1 MEILTIDC
9 PIILFW
15 FLYKLVEFCQNL
27 WDNPYKKTP
36 YNFIDNIADWLEF
49 DYTSLENK
57 HYIQKVTKKYNVTQD
72 NLKSIIGLNYKSN
85 TINIIPL
92 EIVFSIALTIKERLK
107 VLKLNSNIDS
117 FKSQFDFFLF
127 DIKNHF
133 PEINLK
139 CTETLTIED
148 TKPII
153 KHIEQQIVFI
163 KQQITPKN
171 KDILEQQLNAYF
183 LLLVLC
189 YNKIYK
195 DLNNLSN
202 EILKELS

>member
-1 MEILTIDC
+1 MEILTIVC

-92 EIVFSIALTIKERLK
+92 EIVFFDC
-107 VLKLNSNIDS
+107 IDHKRKT
-117 FKSQFDFFLF
+117 KS
-127 DIKNHF
+127 
-133 PEINLK
+133 
-139 CTETLTIED
+139 
-148 TKPII
+148 
-153 KHIEQQIVFI
+153 
-163 KQQITPKN
+163 
-171 KDILEQQLNAYF
+171 LE
-183 LLLVLC
+183 V
-189 YNKIYK
+189 K
-195 DLNNLSN
+195 
-202 EILKELS
+202 